1 MIFNALIFVAGIV
14 CCSCEFLP
22 SFEEYVKTIKS
33 DPLFVNNVLPP
44 GLNWTETFANR
55 PLRSYEKVTV
65 PELIEYH
72 GHKAEIHHVTTKDGY
87 ILEIHRHG
95 ILTSSIDW
103 ILVGPRKAL
112 GFLLADA
119 GYDVWME
126 NSRGNVYSRKHV
138 KLSPDDH
145 DFWRIGVSHYIE
157 ALE

>member
-87 ILEIHRHG
+87 ILEIHRVCG
-95 ILTSSIDW
+95 N
-103 ILVGPRKAL
+103 R
-112 GFLLADA
+112 FLLADA